1 MKNIDPYDHYAAC
14 CVPSKDNYNKS
25 INNSLLA
32 LSSSQ
37 QEARIQEL
45 EEKVARQEAE
55 LTERTEKHRKEV
67 GELRES
73 LRDKEA
79 EKDHAMRDKDS
90 LLDEV
95 RQENKMRFPCLY
107 C

>member
-1 MKNIDPYDHYAAC
+1 MLQY
-14 CVPSKDNYNKS
+14 CVPLKDIT
-25 INNSLLA
+25 INVRLA

-79 EKDHAMRDKDS
+79 EKDHAIRDKDS

-95 RQENKMRFPCLY
+95 RQDIEHRMRFPCLY